1 MPPQFPTPL
10 CSVIRM
16 YAPIV
21 CSREPPIG
29 AALNVARSPA
39 AGPQGGMPRSAPF
52 IPAVCVIGITFFC
65 IDTVRLASHDAG
77 RRHRG
82 RSKPTP
88 RPQRRRQLG
97 TGPADKRHRRKHAC
111 RLAAPN
117 GGANS
122 SWQVGR
128 QGPASTTHGPIPR
141 PALKDRECQPGTRLK
156 SAAKPLKISQ
166 VQSKTAKFRVGHRNQ
181 AEGRGMSE
189 AVTVEGKPNQYNAKP
204 PENKRTV
211 VAGLSRRT
219 HHHGAGEWPPSRLR
233 RRTS

>member
-1 MPPQFPTPL
+1 M
-10 CSVIRM
+10 
-16 YAPIV
+16 
-21 CSREPPIG
+21 
-29 AALNVARSPA
+29 
-39 AGPQGGMPRSAPF
+39 
-52 IPAVCVIGITFFC
+52 
-65 IDTVRLASHDAG
+65 RLASQDAG

-97 TGPADKRHRRKHAC
+97 TGPADKRRRRKHAC

-128 QGPASTTHGPIPR
+128 QGPASTTHGPLPR

-189 AVTVEGKPNQYNAKP
+189 AVTVEDKTNRYNANATGKQ
-204 PENKRTV
+204 EQ
-211 VAGLSRRT
+211 L
-219 HHHGAGEWPPSRLR
+219 WPASPDAHTTMAPASGRHLDYGGGPADSAR
-233 RRTS
+233 AAFK